1 MQRGGHVVRSVLFEY
16 TRVGQDHSFE
26 EMIVC
31 GEYCVDRHG
40 RMMHVDDDA
49 CDLIW
54 SDAREKVIY
63 PMNYAQA
70 RV

>member
-1 MQRGGHVVRSVLFEY
+1 
-16 TRVGQDHSFE
+16 
-26 EMIVC
+26 VC

-40 RMMHVDDDA
+40 RMMHVDDDT

-70 RV
+70 RI